1 MQHAESPLPPADA
14 HPHALSP
21 NATATDDHHEATT
34 TTRGEH
40 DRDAPLAPE
49 GQQQGASQ
57 GAQDGARASTQGSAA
72 QQGDEGAQGPQGD
85 APAGEGRQRALGQEG
100 SAAGQQELSSSVGEA
115 QPGAAPAQGGD
126 GAGSALA
133 SAGDDEPSAIRA
145 SAAPQDSS
153 STAAGDN
160 KGVALEQPKPSNP
173 ARETSSLLAP
183 PPPPSLSVTDDAA
196 PAADA
201 PAPTPPPPS
210 SSSPAPSS
218 AAAAAAAA
226 AARTASPALSASPGP
241 GATSSS
247 SERPPPAKKFQSS
260 LAVNK
265 KFLEKAGEKAKPEV
279 KPVISRVATS
289 PAPPPVSSTH
299 PRLLAGKLSSG
310 PSLSLGTGA
319 SSTSSS
325 PGTSTTGWGA
335 KKPATPTPGSSSSAT
350 GAQGSSAAGAAG
362 GAQGAKGGPVWGSAA
377 AAGGA
382 SSSGPAPLGQ
392 QQEQRAPPREPQTQ
406 AYVPGDMRGGPNGA
420 RGGLGGSSGW
430 GGARNMEMD
439 FPTAAEA
446 ANAKDA
452 RQKAVADQ
460 VQARERA
467 SQARAAAA
475 AAHNA
480 HLLEELDAFRGVH
493 LNPNAAHWD
502 EADDDDFLD
511 TTIEFADGTQYKLDA
526 APPTPAADELREP
539 GPRELALRERPLAPG
554 EVVEQPRREE
564 RFGDDYDRSW
574 PRRPSR
580 SAGENRNLFNDR
592 LGKLE
597 PAASGAADAGHPPP
611 RRAGAEPTSILRS
624 GASAGSGGH
633 SDLPP
638 HLALGGHVP
647 PPTSGRRPSITSPR
661 MNTHAPLHPV
671 GRRESAHEPAARTPA
686 WGGAGQRRPSSTAHA
701 GPALGAAAA
710 AGAQD
715 RQLPPHLAARAAAA
729 QAPMSPPR
737 GARRPSVPAASAI
750 LPTSPARPSAS
761 KQAQP
766 LAAPVADTPSS
777 AEPEPAPTASAA
789 AAPSAASEAAAP
801 PQPSIEELHAR
812 EMHAAAERAR
822 KRREEEE
829 QKRLEQTERARK
841 KAQELEEKM
850 RATDEAKAKEKKE
863 KEEAA
868 RPAPREREKE
878 RRPSVAGA
886 QPAPPVAPA
895 DKATSWRAAA
905 KPLPSQAAAA
915 SAAAVGKASEGASS
929 RRQAREQPSAPVAA
943 PPSAVAP
950 EPTSILP
957 RPSAPASQQQPA
969 AQPSAWR
976 RPSAPAAPPPA
987 GSARAPPVRQLP
999 PHLAAQAAQAEAK
1012 AAAAAAAA
1020 PPPPAPV
1027 EAAPPPAADLA
1038 KPSTPPPQPP
1048 VALISPPTSPSQD
1061 RKRQDPSAA
1070 AKHGY
1075 KLPAVSQF
1083 DDLMSRIKG
1092 VMGQPSDGAPVDD
1105 AAASPNDEGAPAVA
1119 PAAKADGSA
1128 AEPAHAPLVEVP
1140 TVKLPP
1146 RTRAGKAAARA
1157 AAAAAHVVAQAHQPV
1172 VSLPAPTE
1180 PRGRGRGRADAPRPA
1195 RQAAPVPAFES
1206 REPVLPY
1213 HSSRIPRSQSPPPA
1227 WRQYTIRL
1235 AAQPPRRPVAAR
1247 VLKNFTN
1254 PSFPKPL
1261 YPFSWEPVLKDVNP
1275 RRLNRDDMLMP
1286 KKYDKHGLPIY
1297 AVALPK
1303 RRFSVRASAVEPEIE
1318 PEIVV
1323 SISNVALVRQVALEP
1338 EPATPPTTSF
1348 EPAQPALKGQVVDS
1362 GFAPF
1367 SGKPRGDGRAAADA
1381 GAAWRRE
1388 GGEGAGDAAPFTL
1401 GGTNGQEAKF
1411 TGALNGEKIEATPR
1425 KVTTAPGRDA
1435 NGLSKPPTSPPYKP
1449 QDLSQVTSSPSAA
1462 APWAS
1467 KKLTYSALDPT
1478 ASSVWSAAPE
1488 EGSVHARHIAASN
1501 LPENSLQ
1508 GIVDED
1514 PSEALP
1520 SSLAELKSEDGHSN
1534 ADHKELGKQVVA
1546 TKDDAKLRA
1555 AAPSFSSFLHESA
1568 AAVDPSMSPS
1578 AAPPRHSQQQQ
1589 QQQQQHSV
1597 PGFPGQVAPQP
1608 SPSPIAGYSAS
1619 HPFSP
1624 HLYAPQRPMSQQP
1637 QQHALYLGYPG
1648 QAPSP
1653 FATQPI
1659 HQAYSTSPFAAASP
1673 IPPTHGYPS
1682 PYRESASPA
1691 LPHGITNPALIA
1703 SYSSYG
1709 LQPQMAAPGGPGR
1722 GYGAVGA
1729 IGGPPGPGPIGR
1741 PPHQHQQQ
1749 QQQQGAPGV
1758 GMYGRPQASVGYHL
1772 GGGGAPGQY
1781 GHSFQHAHQQLQ
1793 QSQQHGGSHSGAPYR
1808 MDSYGSNDGRSLST
1822 QHGGG
1827 GPSAYGPPA
1836 PPSAGTTMASPVI
1849 MPQQLPP
1856 VPHFSPGHPGHH
1868 VPLGSPV
1875 ASAQGM
1881 GLGAGGMSSAYGHG
1895 YGQGGYGYPQ
1905 QQQQQQQRLGGGGGG
1920 QTLGRPPLGGGAR

>member
-1 MQHAESPLPPADA
+1 MQHAEPPLAPPDADPHPLSPPA
-14 HPHALSP
+14 
-21 NATATDDHHEATT
+21 ATNDDDEPAT

-40 DRDAPLAPE
+40 VGEDAARGPLAPE
-49 GQQQGASQ
+49 GQQQGAPQAEQ
-57 GAQDGARASTQGSAA
+57 GGAGAGQQASAA
-72 QQGDEGAQGPQGD
+72 QQGDERARGPQGD
-85 APAGEGRQRALGQEG
+85 APAGEEQQRALEQQGSVEG
-100 SAAGQQELSSSVGEA
+100 VQQLSSSLDRA
-115 QPGAAPAQGGD
+115 QPGAAPAQGD
-126 GAGSALA
+126 DRAGSALA
-133 SAGDDEPSAIRA
+133 STGDDEPPAFRPTA
-145 SAAPQDSS
+145 VAQDSPAT
-153 STAAGDN
+153 TANEGTA
-160 KGVALEQPKPSNP
+160 VPLEQPKPSNP
-173 ARETSSLLAP
+173 ARETSSLLG
-183 PPPPSLSVTDDAA
+183 PPPPSLSVTDDTASASA
-196 PAADA
+196 PEADS

-210 SSSPAPSS
+210 SSSPAPST
-218 AAAAAAAA
+218 AAAA

-247 SERPPPAKKFQSS
+247 SERPHPAKKFQSS

-335 KKPATPTPGSSSSAT
+335 KKPSTPTPGSSSSAA
-350 GAQGSSAAGAAG
+350 GASAAGAAG
-362 GAQGAKGGPVWGSAA
+362 GAQGAKGGPVWGSPAA
-377 AAGGA
+377 AAAAAGGGA

-392 QQEQRAPPREPQTQ
+392 QQEQRAPPSQPQTQ
-406 AYVPGDMRGGPNGA
+406 AYVPGGMRGGPHGA
-420 RGGLGGSSGW
+420 RGGGPGGPGGW

-493 LNPNAAHWD
+493 LDPNAAHWD

-526 APPTPAADELREP
+526 APPTPAAADELREP

-554 EVVEQPRREE
+554 EVVEQPKREE

-597 PAASGAADAGHPPP
+597 PAAHGAVDAAHPPP

-624 GASAGSGGH
+624 GAGAH

-661 MNTHAPLHPV
+661 LNSHAPLHPV
-671 GRRESAHEPAARTPA
+671 GRRESAHEPSARPLA

-701 GPALGAAAA
+701 GPSLGAA

-729 QAPMSPPR
+729 AQAPLSPPR
-737 GARRPSVPAASAI
+737 GARRPSVPAASAV
-750 LPTSPARPSAS
+750 LPTSPTRPAASS

-766 LAAPVADTPSS
+766 LAAPPAVDTPSS
-777 AEPEPAPTASAA
+777 TDAAPAPAPAVDSAAPASAA
-789 AAPSAASEAAAP
+789 PEVAAP

-829 QKRLEQTERARK
+829 QKRLEQSERARK

-850 RATDEAKAKEKKE
+850 RAADEAKAKEKRE

-868 RPAPREREKE
+868 RPPPREREKE
-878 RRPSVAGA
+878 RRPSVAAA

-895 DKATSWRAAA
+895 DKATSWRAVA

-915 SAAAVGKASEGASS
+915 SAAAAGRAPAGASS
-929 RRQAREQPSAPVAA
+929 RSQAREQPPASVAA
-943 PPSAVAP
+943 PPPAAAA
-950 EPTSILP
+950 EPTSILL
-957 RPSAPASQQQPA
+957 RPSTSSSAPPAQQQP

-976 RPSAPAAPPPA
+976 RPSASSAAPPA
-987 GSARAPPVRQLP
+987 GAARAPVRQLP
-999 PHLAAQAAQAEAK
+999 PHLAAQVAQAEAK

-1020 PPPPAPV
+1020 PPPPPPV
-1027 EAAPPPAADLA
+1027 EAAPPPAAEVA
-1038 KPSTPPPQPP
+1038 KPTTPPPQPSL
-1048 VALISPPTSPSQD
+1048 ALVSPPTSPSQE
-1061 RKRQDPSAA
+1061 RKRHDPTAA

-1092 VMGQPSDGAPVDD
+1092 VMAQPSDADD
-1105 AAASPNDEGAPAVA
+1105 APASSSKDAGAAADA
-1119 PAAKADGSA
+1119 PAAKTDGAAPTEAADG
-1128 AEPAHAPLVEVP
+1128 PVVEVP

-1146 RTRAGKAAARA
+1146 RTRASKAAARA
-1157 AAAAAHVVAQAHQPV
+1157 AAAALRAEAQAQQHI
-1172 VSLPAPTE
+1172 VSLPATDA
-1180 PRGRGRGRADAPRPA
+1180 RGRGRGRADAARPG

-1206 REPVLPY
+1206 REPVLPH
-1213 HSSRIPRSQSPPPA
+1213 HSSRVARSQSPPPA

-1254 PSFPKPL
+1254 TGFPKPL

-1275 RRLNRDDMLMP
+1275 RRLNRDDMLLP
-1286 KKYDKHGLPIY
+1286 KKYDKHGMPIY
-1297 AVALPK
+1297 VVALPK
-1303 RRFSVRASAVEPEIE
+1303 RRFSARSSAIAHEDE

-1323 SISNVALVRQVALEP
+1323 SISSVALVRQVALEP
-1338 EPATPPTTSF
+1338 PAATSASAF
-1348 EPAQPALKGQVVDS
+1348 DPAQALAEGHVVDV

-1367 SGKPRGDGRAAADA
+1367 SGKGRADA
-1381 GAAWRRE
+1381 RASEASAAWRRE
-1388 GGEGAGDAAPFTL
+1388 GGEGAAEAAPFAL
-1401 GGTNGQEAKF
+1401 GGANGQEAKF

-1435 NGLSKPPTSPPYKP
+1435 NGLSKPPTSPTYKP

-1534 ADHKELGKQVVA
+1534 ADHKELAKQGAV
-1546 TKDDAKLRA
+1546 TKDEAKLRA

-1578 AAPPRHSQQQQ
+1578 AAPLRHGQQQQ
-1589 QQQQQHSV
+1589 PHSYS
-1597 PGFPGQVAPQP
+1597 GFPGQGVPQP
-1608 SPSPIAGYSAS
+1608 SASPIAGYSAS
-1619 HPFSP
+1619 QPYSP
-1624 HLYAPQRPMSQQP
+1624 AHLYGQVPQRPMSQQP
-1637 QQHALYLGYPG
+1637 QHALYPGYPG

-1741 PPHQHQQQ
+1741 PPHQQQPQQQ
-1749 QQQQGAPGV
+1749 HGAPGS
-1758 GMYGRPQASVGYHL
+1758 GMYGRAQASVGYHL
-1772 GGGGAPGQY
+1772 GGGGGGPGQY
-1781 GHSFQHAHQQLQ
+1781 GHSFQHAHQQHQ
-1793 QSQQHGGSHSGAPYR
+1793 QQQQHGGAHPGAPYR
-1808 MDSYGSNDGRSLST
+1808 MDSYGSNDGRPLSA
-1822 QHGGG
+1822 QLGGG
-1827 GPSAYGPPA
+1827 GPSAYGPPP

-1868 VPLGSPV
+1868 VQLGSSPV
-1875 ASAQGM
+1875 ASAAGM
-1881 GLGAGGMSSAYGHG
+1881 GMGVSGFGGAYGHG
-1895 YGQGGYGYPQ
+1895 YGQGGYGYA
-1905 QQQQQQQRLGGGGGG
+1905 QQQQQRMGGGAGA
-1920 QTLGRPPLGGGAR
+1920 QSLGRPPQGGGARW

>member
-1 MQHAESPLPPADA
+1 MQHAESPLPPAHADP
-14 HPHALSP
+14 HPLSP
-21 NATATDDHHEATT
+21 PATTTDDHDQAT
-34 TTRGEH
+34 TTRGE
-40 DRDAPLAPE
+40 DAGHGPRVPE

-57 GAQDGARASTQGSAA
+57 GEQDGAGVSTQGTAA
-72 QQGDEGAQGPQGD
+72 QQGGDGARGPQGD
-85 APAGEGRQRALGQEG
+85 APAGEDQQHALAQEG
-100 SAAGQQELSSSVGEA
+100 PAAGVHELGTSVSDA
-115 QPGAAPAQGGD
+115 QPGTASAQGGD
-126 GAGSALA
+126 RAGSALA
-133 SAGDDEPSAIRA
+133 STGDDESSAVRA
-145 SAAPQDSS
+145 SAAPQDSPETPAVEGS
-153 STAAGDN
+153 
-160 KGVALEQPKPSNP
+160 GVVLEQPKPSNP

-183 PPPPSLSVTDDAA
+183 PPPSLSVTDAAA
-196 PAADA
+196 PAADW

-210 SSSPAPSS
+210 SSSPAPSTS
-218 AAAAAAAA
+218 AA

-289 PAPPPVSSTH
+289 PAPTPISSTH
-299 PRLLAGKLSSG
+299 PRLVAGKLSSG

-325 PGTSTTGWGA
+325 PATSTAGWGA
-335 KKPATPTPGSSSSAT
+335 KKPSTPTPGSSSSAM
-350 GAQGSSAAGAAG
+350 GAQGSSAAGGAG
-362 GAQGAKGGPVWGSAA
+362 GAQGAKGGPVWGSSP
-377 AAGGA
+377 AAGAA

-392 QQEQRAPPREPQTQ
+392 QQEQRAAPSQASTQ
-406 AYVPGDMRGGPNGA
+406 AYVPGGMRGGPHGG
-420 RGGLGGSSGW
+420 RGGPGGPGGW

-467 SQARAAAA
+467 SQARATAA

-493 LNPNAAHWD
+493 LDPNATHWD

-526 APPTPAADELREP
+526 APSTPAGDDELREP

-554 EVVEQPRREE
+554 VVVDPPRREE

-597 PAASGAADAGHPPP
+597 PAASGAPDAAHPPP

-624 GASAGSGGH
+624 GAGAGTGGH

-647 PPTSGRRPSITSPR
+647 PPTSGRRPSMTSPR
-661 MNTHAPLHPV
+661 LNSHAPLHPV
-671 GRRESAHEPAARTPA
+671 GRRESAHEPAARPLA

-701 GPALGAAAA
+701 GPGLGAAA

-729 QAPMSPPR
+729 AQAPLSPSR
-737 GARRPSVPAASAI
+737 GSRRPSVPAASAV
-750 LPTSPARPSAS
+750 LPTSPTRPAAA

-766 LAAPVADTPSS
+766 LAAPPVADATSS
-777 AEPEPAPTASAA
+777 AAPAPAAAVAA
-789 AAPSAASEAAAP
+789 AAPPSAAPEAAAP

-850 RATDEAKAKEKKE
+850 RAADEAKAKEKKE

-878 RRPSVAGA
+878 RRPSVAAA
-886 QPAPPVAPA
+886 QPGPPVAPA

-915 SAAAVGKASEGASS
+915 SAAATGKASDGASS
-929 RRQAREQPSAPVAA
+929 RRQARERPSASAAA
-943 PPSAVAP
+943 PPPATVP
-950 EPTSILP
+950 EPTTILP
-957 RPSAPASQQQPA
+957 RPSAPSGASASQQQPA
-969 AQPSAWR
+969 AQPSVWR
-976 RPSAPAAPPPA
+976 RSSASAAAPPA
-987 GSARAPPVRQLP
+987 GPARALVRQLP
-999 PHLAAQAAQAEAK
+999 PHLAAQAEAK
-1012 AAAAAAAA
+1012 AAAVGAATAAA
-1020 PPPPAPV
+1020 PSPSPPAA
-1027 EAAPPPAADLA
+1027 EAAPPPSADLA
-1038 KPSTPPPQPP
+1038 KPSTPPPPP
-1048 VALISPPTSPSQD
+1048 ALALVSPPTSPSQD
-1061 RKRQDPSAA
+1061 RKRQDPNAA

-1092 VMGQPSDGAPVDD
+1092 VMTRPSEGASAGDT
-1105 AAASPNDEGAPAVA
+1105 AASSKDEGASADA
-1119 PAAKADGSA
+1119 AAAKADVAA
-1128 AEPAHAPLVEVP
+1128 AEPVDAPLVEVP

-1157 AAAAAHVVAQAHQPV
+1157 AAAAAHAATQVQQPV
-1172 VSLPAPTE
+1172 VSLPAPAE
-1180 PRGRGRGRADAPRPA
+1180 PRGRGRGRAADAPRQA

-1254 PSFPKPL
+1254 PGFPKPL
-1261 YPFSWEPVLKDVNP
+1261 YPFSWDPVLKDVNP

-1286 KKYDKHGLPIY
+1286 KKYDKHGKPIHV
-1297 AVALPK
+1297 VALPK
-1303 RRFSVRASAVEPEIE
+1303 RRFSPRSSAVEPEVE

-1323 SISNVALVRQVALEP
+1323 SISSVALVRQVAP
-1338 EPATPPTTSF
+1338 EPAPPAATTSF
-1348 EPAQPALKGQVVDS
+1348 EPAQPPPEGQVVDA

-1367 SGKPRGDGRAAADA
+1367 SGKPRGDGRAADA

-1388 GGEGAGDAAPFTL
+1388 GGEGGAETAPFAL
-1401 GGTNGQEAKF
+1401 SGASGQEAKF

-1435 NGLSKPPTSPPYKP
+1435 NGLSKPPSSPPYKP
-1449 QDLSQVTSSPSAA
+1449 QDLSQVASSPSAA
-1462 APWAS
+1462 ASWTS

-1534 ADHKELGKQVVA
+1534 ADHKELAKQAAV

-1589 QQQQQHSV
+1589 QQHSY

-1608 SPSPIAGYSAS
+1608 SRSPIAGYSAS

-1624 HLYAPQRPMSQQP
+1624 HLYAPQRPMSQQQ
-1637 QQHALYLGYPG
+1637 QQHALYPGYPG

-1659 HQAYSTSPFAAASP
+1659 HQAYASSPFVASP
-1673 IPPTHGYPS
+1673 VPPTHGYPS

-1741 PPHQHQQQ
+1741 PPHHQQQ
-1749 QQQQGAPGV
+1749 QPSQQPGAPGAS
-1758 GMYGRPQASVGYHL
+1758 MYGRAQAPLGYHL
-1772 GGGGAPGQY
+1772 GGGGGGGQY
-1781 GHSFQHAHQQLQ
+1781 VHSFQHAHQQQHHQ
-1793 QSQQHGGSHSGAPYR
+1793 QQQHGGPHPGVPYR
-1808 MDSYGSNDGRSLST
+1808 MDSYGSNDGRSS
-1822 QHGGG
+1822 QQGG
-1827 GPSAYGPPA
+1827 GPSGYGAPP

-1856 VPHFSPGHPGHH
+1856 VPHFSPGHAGHH

-1881 GLGAGGMSSAYGHG
+1881 SMGASGMGGGYGHG
-1895 YGQGGYGYPQ
+1895 YGQGGYGYPSQ
-1905 QQQQQQQRLGGGGGG
+1905 QQQHQQQQGRLGGGG
-1920 QTLGRPPLGGGAR
+1920 QPHGRPPQAGGARW